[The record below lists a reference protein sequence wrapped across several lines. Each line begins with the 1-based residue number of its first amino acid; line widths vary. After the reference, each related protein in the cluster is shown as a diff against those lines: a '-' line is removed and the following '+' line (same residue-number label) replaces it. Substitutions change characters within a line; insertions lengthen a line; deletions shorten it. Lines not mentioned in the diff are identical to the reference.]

1 MRGHALRVSWF
12 GGKLMARELKTAWG
26 QISISDDVIAA
37 IAGMAAHES
46 YGLIG
51 MASRTFTDG
60 IAELLG
66 MENISKGVEVKV
78 DGEEVRINLFVIVE
92 YGTKVT
98 EVAKNVVEKVRYVV
112 EAMTGLKVAD
122 VKITVQGVR
131 VNSVGKDKR

>member
-1 MRGHALRVSWF
+1 
-12 GGKLMARELKTAWG
+12 MARELKTELG

-37 IAGMAAHES
+37 IAGIAAHES
-46 YGLIG
+46 YGLVG

-66 MENISKGVEVKV
+66 MENVSKGVEVKV
-78 DGEEVRINLFVIVE
+78 DGEEVKINLFVIVE

-112 EAMTGLKVAD
+112 EAMTALKVAD
-122 VKITVQGVR
+122 VRITVQGVR
-131 VNSVGKDKR
+131 VGGDRKDKR